1 MLTIKNWQLLPENDK
16 RRCLSR
22 PRDNSAIQENVL
34 EIINQVQLSGD
45 KALYD
50 LTKRFDRVNLQ
61 YLQIS
66 QEKIRQASIPQN
78 ALIAIKQAIE
88 TISSYHQSLLPENTE
103 ISTASGITI
112 RNVYRPIQKV
122 GLYVPGGNKTPLVS
136 SLLMQAIPAKVAG
149 CPIKVLCTPLM
160 QKGKLTSIS
169 W

>member
-1 MLTIKNWQLLPENDK
+1 MLTIKNWQLLSENDK
-16 RRCLSR
+16 KLCLSR
-22 PRDNSAIQENVL
+22 PRQSSAIKENVL

-50 LTKRFDRVNLQ
+50 LTKQFDRVNLQ
-61 YLQIS
+61 YLQVP
-66 QEKIRQASIPQN
+66 QEKIEQANIPKN
-78 ALIAIKQAIE
+78 ALNAITQAIG

-149 CPIKVLCTPLM
+149 CPI
-160 QKGKLTSIS
+160 
-169 W
+169 